1 MADWGQI
8 DKVRE
13 RHKMNVK
20 GEMVKV
26 FHVEATTAKGVPFS
40 MDITDEELD
49 PVKADEIMGKRA
61 GEIDS
66 LFEL

>member
-26 FHVEATTAKGVPFS
+26 FHVEATTTRGMPFT

-49 PVKADEIMGKRA
+49 PEKADEIMGTRA
-61 GEIDS
+61 REIDY
-66 LFEL
+66 LLEL